1 MSIPFAQANPYLASQ
16 QNRCSA
22 RRDDADGIYRAA
34 GQHIFS
40 SLFKDNISVDHSG
53 GTTANVQA
61 SLAGRYATA
70 LFELAS
76 DAKAIGAVEASLT
89 TVMKALGES
98 DDLRALTT
106 SPILSRT
113 DAKSAISAVAK
124 SMKLDALTTKT
135 LGVLAENRR
144 LDEISNVARAFR
156 QLAAAHRGEVTAEVT
171 SAHALTHAQSTAL
184 AAQLKARV
192 GTDVAINSKID
203 PSILGGLTVKIGSQ
217 MIDSSIKTRLNTLA
231 QAMKG

>member
-1 MSIPFAQANPYLASQ
+1 M
-16 QNRCSA
+16 
-22 RRDDADGIYRAA
+22 
-34 GQHIFS
+34 
-40 SLFKDNISVDHSG
+40 DHSG

-76 DAKAIGAVEASLT
+76 DAKAVKAVEDSLAG
-89 TVMKALGES
+89 VVKALGES
-98 DDLRALTT
+98 ADLHALTT
-106 SPILSRT
+106 SPILSRA
-113 DAKSAISAVAK
+113 DAKSAIAAVAK

-144 LDEISNVARAFR
+144 LGEIGNVARAFT
-156 QLAAAHRGEVTAEVT
+156 QLAASHRGEVSAEVT
-171 SAHALTHAQSTAL
+171 SAHALTAAQSKAL

-231 QAMKG
+231 HAMKG